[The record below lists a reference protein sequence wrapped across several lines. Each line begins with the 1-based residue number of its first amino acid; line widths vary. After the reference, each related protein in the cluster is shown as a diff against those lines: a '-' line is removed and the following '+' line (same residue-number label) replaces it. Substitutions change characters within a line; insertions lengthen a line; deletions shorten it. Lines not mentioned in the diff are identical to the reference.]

1 MANQFVTNPS
11 NIVRPEQYRMANTT
25 IAFCSSRE
33 EALMM
38 NVMRGFKA
46 YIFNMF
52 EPVFYLKTSD
62 ALTGEISFQDFSY
75 EEIKKPEPVPTPA
88 PDAVTKADLADF
100 KNDIMN
106 SISTLIANGQSKNTK
121 KGANANG

>member
-11 NIVRPEQYRMANTT
+11 NIVRPEQYRVSNTI

-38 NVMRGFKA
+38 NVTRGFTA
-46 YIFNMF
+46 YIFDRF

-62 ALTGEISFQDFSY
+62 ALTGEISFKDFSY
-75 EEIKKPEPVPTPA
+75 EEIKKPEPEPVTTP
-88 PDAVTKADLADF
+88 DVVTKSDLESF

-106 SISTLIANGQSKNTK
+106 SISTLIANGQSKNQK

>member
-11 NIVRPEQYRMANTT
+11 NIVRPEQYRMSNTT
-25 IAFCSSRE
+25 ITFCNSRE
-33 EALMM
+33 EALMT
-38 NVMRGFKA
+38 NIPRGFTI
-46 YIFNMF
+46 YIFDKF
-52 EPVFYLKTSD
+52 SPVFYLKSSD
-62 ALTGEISFQDFSY
+62 AVTGEISFKDFSY
-75 EEIKKPEPVPTPA
+75 EEIQKPEPEPATTP
-88 PDAVTKADLADF
+88 DVVTKSDLESF